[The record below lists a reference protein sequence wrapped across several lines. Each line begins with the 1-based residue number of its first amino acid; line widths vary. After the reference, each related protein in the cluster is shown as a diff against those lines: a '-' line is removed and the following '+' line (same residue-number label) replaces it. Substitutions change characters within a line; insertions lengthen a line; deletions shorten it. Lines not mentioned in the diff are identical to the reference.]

1 MRRVIVAVL
10 GVMLAYGAVAQD
22 QTQTPVPAQPE
33 PQATASSPF
42 GAPSKPLTAEELQA
56 IKREAQQIRRA
67 RAEAAR
73 RAEERRKAKE
83 AQEQVPVKQEPVA
96 APTPSESKKPEQPE
110 PVAAPKQPTDPYAA
124 PVTGVDV
131 TPQAPATSPSDTL
144 PEVGET
150 ALPSPSAEMPV
161 GDELP
166 AVESEMPALPPIEE
180 LPKQD

>member
-10 GVMLAYGAVAQD
+10 GALLAYSAVAQD
-22 QTQTPVPAQPE
+22 QTQAPAPAQPE

-42 GAPSKPLTAEELQA
+42 GAPSKPLTADELQA

-83 AQEQVPVKQEPVA
+83 AQEQEPVKQDSVA
-96 APTPSESKKPEQPE
+96 VPTPSETKKPEQPA
-110 PVAAPKQPTDPYAA
+110 PAAAPKQPTDPYAA
-124 PVTGVDV
+124 PVTGVEI
-131 TPQAPATSPSDTL
+131 TPQAPATNDL
-144 PEVGET
+144 
-150 ALPSPSAEMPV
+150 PSAEMPAV
-161 GDELP
+161 EPAGDELP